1 LLRPDNESW
10 EQVSFR
16 DEVESFWDR
25 ELQVVIFARVKDGI
39 LFLPHVR
46 AEALDWDARTFS

>member
-39 LFLPHVR
+39 LFF
-46 AEALDWDARTFS
+46 AARSC